1 MKRKKLSKS
10 QYMRRKRKTPVMK
23 ANKKV
28 LYTSSVA
35 LSLFATGITAP
46 NVFALDWNPRSV
58 SEISQEIEDKG
69 GKLTYTVKYGDT
81 LSAIAEAMNIDLD
94 ILAQVNQIADVNLIF
109 PDTVL
114 TTTVDQNHQV
124 TQIEIQAPVQEEAT
138 ENTVQATVDIAAN
151 EITVDDTVIPLEST
165 DAPSSSASIT
175 EVSVETPV
183 EEAPVTEVPVETP
196 VEEAPITEISVKTPV
211 EKAPITEVS
220 VEAPVEEA
228 PVTEVPVET
237 PLEETPVE
245 EVPVTEVSVETPVE
259 EAPVTEVPV
268 ETPLEETP
276 VEEVPVTEV
285 SVETPVEEAPVTE
298 GPAETPVEEALVT
311 EVPAETPVEEA
322 PVAEVNSVEAAPVT
336 STPAASTATT
346 VATVSTTSSSTT
358 SSYDVGLQPQVAA
371 FRAEVANAFGITSF
385 SGYRAGDTGDH
396 GKGLAID
403 FMVPQSSA
411 LGDQVAAYAAANLAS
426 KNISYIIWK
435 QRFYSPYASIYG
447 PAYTWNLMPDRG
459 SITEN
464 HYDHVHVSFNQ

>member
-28 LYTSSVA
+28 LYTSSLA

-46 NVFALDWNPRSV
+46 NVFALDWTPRSV

-124 TQIEIQAPVQEEAT
+124 TQIEIQAPVQEEAA

-151 EITVDDTVIPLEST
+151 EITVDDTVITLEST
-165 DAPSSSASIT
+165 DAPSSSASI
-175 EVSVETPV
+175 
-183 EEAPVTEVPVETP
+183 
-196 VEEAPITEISVKTPV
+196 
-211 EKAPITEVS
+211 
-220 VEAPVEEA
+220 
-228 PVTEVPVET
+228 
-237 PLEETPVE
+237 
-245 EVPVTEVSVETPVE
+245 TEVSVETPVE

-285 SVETPVEEAPVTE
+285 SVETLVEEAPVTE

-311 EVPAETPVEEA
+311 EVPAETLVEEA

-336 STPAASTATT
+336 PTPAASTTTT

-411 LGDQVAAYAAANLAS
+411 LGDQVATYAAANLAS

>member
-28 LYTSSVA
+28 LYTSSLA

-46 NVFALDWNPRSV
+46 NVFALDWTPRSV

-124 TQIEIQAPVQEEAT
+124 TQIEIQAPVQEEAA

-151 EITVDDTVIPLEST
+151 EITVDDTVITLEST
-165 DAPSSSASIT
+165 DAPSSSASI
-175 EVSVETPV
+175 
-183 EEAPVTEVPVETP
+183 
-196 VEEAPITEISVKTPV
+196 
-211 EKAPITEVS
+211 
-220 VEAPVEEA
+220 
-228 PVTEVPVET
+228 
-237 PLEETPVE
+237 
-245 EVPVTEVSVETPVE
+245 TEVSVETPVE

-285 SVETPVEEAPVTE
+285 SVETLVEEAPVTE

-311 EVPAETPVEEA
+311 EVPAETLVEEA

-336 STPAASTATT
+336 PTPAASTATT

-411 LGDQVAAYAAANLAS
+411 LGDQVAAYAAANVAS

>member
-28 LYTSSVA
+28 LYTSSLA

-46 NVFALDWNPRSV
+46 NVFALDWTPRSV

-94 ILAQVNQIADVNLIF
+94 IIAQINQIADVNLIF

-124 TQIEIQAPVQEEAT
+124 TQIEIQAPVQEEAA

-196 VEEAPITEISVKTPV
+196 
-211 EKAPITEVS
+211 
-220 VEAPVEEA
+220 
-228 PVTEVPVET
+228 
-237 PLEETPVE
+237 LEETPVE
-245 EVPVTEVSVETPVE
+245 EVPVTEVSVETPVEEAPVTEVPVETPVE

-298 GPAETPVEEALVT
+298 GPAETPVEEA
-311 EVPAETPVEEA
+311 

-336 STPAASTATT
+336 PTPAASTATT
-346 VATVSTTSSSTT
+346 VATVSITSSSTT

>member
-28 LYTSSVA
+28 LYTSSLA

-46 NVFALDWNPRSV
+46 NVFALDWTPRSV

-94 ILAQVNQIADVNLIF
+94 IIAQVNQIADVNLIF

-124 TQIEIQAPVQEEAT
+124 TQIEIQAPVQEEAA

-196 VEEAPITEISVKTPV
+196 
-211 EKAPITEVS
+211 
-220 VEAPVEEA
+220 
-228 PVTEVPVET
+228 
-237 PLEETPVE
+237 LEETPVE
-245 EVPVTEVSVETPVE
+245 EVPVTEVSVET
-259 EAPVTEVPV
+259 
-268 ETPLEETP
+268 L
-276 VEEVPVTEV
+276 
-285 SVETPVEEAPVTE
+285 VEEAPVTE

-311 EVPAETPVEEA
+311 EVPAETLVEEA

-336 STPAASTATT
+336 PTPAASTATT

-411 LGDQVAAYAAANLAS
+411 LGDQVAEYAVANVAS

>member
-28 LYTSSVA
+28 LYTSSLA

-46 NVFALDWNPRSV
+46 NVFALDWTPRSV

-124 TQIEIQAPVQEEAT
+124 TQIEIQAPVQEEAA

-183 EEAPVTEVPVETP
+183 EEAP
-196 VEEAPITEISVKTPV
+196 A
-211 EKAPITEVS
+211 
-220 VEAPVEEA
+220 
-228 PVTEVPVET
+228 TEVPVET

-245 EVPVTEVSVETPVE
+245 EVPVTEVSVET
-259 EAPVTEVPV
+259 
-268 ETPLEETP
+268 L
-276 VEEVPVTEV
+276 
-285 SVETPVEEAPVTE
+285 VEEAPVTE

-322 PVAEVNSVEAAPVT
+322 PVAEGPAETPVEEALVTEGPAETPVEEAPVAEVNSVEAAPVT
-336 STPAASTATT
+336 PTPAASTATT

>member
-28 LYTSSVA
+28 LYTSSLA

-46 NVFALDWNPRSV
+46 NVFALDWTPRSV

-124 TQIEIQAPVQEEAT
+124 TQIEIQAPVQEEAA

-151 EITVDDTVIPLEST
+151 EITVDDTVITLEST

-175 EVSVETPV
+175 EVSVET
-183 EEAPVTEVPVETP
+183 
-196 VEEAPITEISVKTPV
+196 
-211 EKAPITEVS
+211 
-220 VEAPVEEA
+220 PVEEA

-298 GPAETPVEEALVT
+298 
-311 EVPAETPVEEA
+311 VPAETPVEEA

-336 STPAASTATT
+336 PTPAASTATT

>member
-28 LYTSSVA
+28 LYTSSLA

-46 NVFALDWNPRSV
+46 NVFALDWTPRSV

-124 TQIEIQAPVQEEAT
+124 TQIEIQAPVQEEAA

-151 EITVDDTVIPLEST
+151 EITVDDTVITLEST
-165 DAPSSSASIT
+165 DAPSSSASI
-175 EVSVETPV
+175 
-183 EEAPVTEVPVETP
+183 
-196 VEEAPITEISVKTPV
+196 
-211 EKAPITEVS
+211 
-220 VEAPVEEA
+220 
-228 PVTEVPVET
+228 
-237 PLEETPVE
+237 
-245 EVPVTEVSVETPVE
+245 TEVSVETPVE

-285 SVETPVEEAPVTE
+285 SVETLVEEAPVTE

-311 EVPAETPVEEA
+311 EVPAETLVEEA

-336 STPAASTATT
+336 PTPAASTTTT

-411 LGDQVAAYAAANLAS
+411 LGDQVAEYAVANVAS

>member
-28 LYTSSVA
+28 LYTSSLA

-46 NVFALDWNPRSV
+46 NVFALDWTPRSV

-124 TQIEIQAPVQEEAT
+124 TQIEIQAPVQEEAA

-151 EITVDDTVIPLEST
+151 EITVDDTVITLEST

-175 EVSVETPV
+175 EVSVET
-183 EEAPVTEVPVETP
+183 
-196 VEEAPITEISVKTPV
+196 
-211 EKAPITEVS
+211 
-220 VEAPVEEA
+220 PVEEA

-285 SVETPVEEAPVTE
+285 SVETLVEEAPVTE

-311 EVPAETPVEEA
+311 EVPAETLVEEA

-336 STPAASTATT
+336 PTPAASTTTT

>member
-28 LYTSSVA
+28 LYTSSLA

-46 NVFALDWNPRSV
+46 NVFALDWTPRSV

-94 ILAQVNQIADVNLIF
+94 IIAQVNQIADVNLIF

-124 TQIEIQAPVQEEAT
+124 TQIEIQAPVQEEAA

-165 DAPSSSASIT
+165 DAPSSSASI
-175 EVSVETPV
+175 
-183 EEAPVTEVPVETP
+183 
-196 VEEAPITEISVKTPV
+196 
-211 EKAPITEVS
+211 
-220 VEAPVEEA
+220 
-228 PVTEVPVET
+228 
-237 PLEETPVE
+237 
-245 EVPVTEVSVETPVE
+245 TEVSVETPVE

-336 STPAASTATT
+336 PTPAASTATT

-411 LGDQVAAYAAANLAS
+411 LGDQVATYAAANLAS

>member
-28 LYTSSVA
+28 LYTSSLA

-46 NVFALDWNPRSV
+46 NVFALDWTPRSV

-124 TQIEIQAPVQEEAT
+124 TQIEIQAPVQEETA

-196 VEEAPITEISVKTPV
+196 
-211 EKAPITEVS
+211 
-220 VEAPVEEA
+220 
-228 PVTEVPVET
+228 
-237 PLEETPVE
+237 LEETPVE
-245 EVPVTEVSVETPVE
+245 EVPVTEVSVET
-259 EAPVTEVPV
+259 
-268 ETPLEETP
+268 L
-276 VEEVPVTEV
+276 
-285 SVETPVEEAPVTE
+285 VEEAPVTE

-336 STPAASTATT
+336 PTPAASTTTT

>member
-28 LYTSSVA
+28 LYTSSLA

-46 NVFALDWNPRSV
+46 NVFALDWTPRSV

-124 TQIEIQAPVQEEAT
+124 TQIEIQAPVQEEAA

-151 EITVDDTVIPLEST
+151 EITVDDTVITLEST
-165 DAPSSSASIT
+165 DAPSSSASI
-175 EVSVETPV
+175 
-183 EEAPVTEVPVETP
+183 
-196 VEEAPITEISVKTPV
+196 
-211 EKAPITEVS
+211 
-220 VEAPVEEA
+220 
-228 PVTEVPVET
+228 
-237 PLEETPVE
+237 
-245 EVPVTEVSVETPVE
+245 TEVSVETPVE

-285 SVETPVEEAPVTE
+285 SVETPVEEA
-298 GPAETPVEEALVT
+298 LVT

-336 STPAASTATT
+336 PTPAASTATT

-411 LGDQVAAYAAANLAS
+411 LGDQVAAYAVANVAS

-435 QRFYSPYASIYG
+435 QRFYSSYASIYG

>member
-46 NVFALDWNPRSV
+46 NVFALDWTPRSV

-124 TQIEIQAPVQEEAT
+124 TQIEIQAPVQEEAA

-175 EVSVETPV
+175 
-183 EEAPVTEVPVETP
+183 
-196 VEEAPITEISVKTPV
+196 K
-211 EKAPITEVS
+211 
-220 VEAPVEEA
+220 
-228 PVTEVPVET
+228 
-237 PLEETPVE
+237 
-245 EVPVTEVSVETPVE
+245 VSVETPVE

-336 STPAASTATT
+336 PTPAASTATT

-371 FRAEVANAFGITSF
+371 FRAEVANDFGITSF

-411 LGDQVAAYAAANLAS
+411 LGDQVAAYAVANVAS

>member
-28 LYTSSVA
+28 LYTSSLA

-46 NVFALDWNPRSV
+46 NVFALDWTPRSV

-94 ILAQVNQIADVNLIF
+94 IIAQVNQIADVNLIF

-124 TQIEIQAPVQEEAT
+124 TQIEIQAPVQEETA

-175 EVSVETPV
+175 EVSVET
-183 EEAPVTEVPVETP
+183 
-196 VEEAPITEISVKTPV
+196 
-211 EKAPITEVS
+211 
-220 VEAPVEEA
+220 PVEEA

-285 SVETPVEEAPVTE
+285 SVETLVEEAPVTE

-311 EVPAETPVEEA
+311 EVPAETLVEEA

-336 STPAASTATT
+336 PTPAASTTTT

>member
-1 MKRKKLSKS
+1 MKRKRTNKP
-10 QYMRRKRKTPVMK
+10 QHMRRKRKTPVLK

-28 LYTSSVA
+28 LFTSTLA
-35 LSLFATGITAP
+35 LSLFATGLTAP
-46 NVFALDWNPRSV
+46 AVLALDWTPRSV
-58 SEISQEIEDKG
+58 SEISQEIEDRG

-109 PDTVL
+109 PDAVL

-124 TQIEIQAPVQEEAT
+124 TQIEIQAPVQEETA

-165 DAPSSSASIT
+165 ETPASTTLEEEAAPAET
-175 EVSVETPV
+175 SVEETPV
-183 EEAPVTEVPVETP
+183 VEVPAENLVEERPVVEVPIETSVEETPVVEVPAETSVEERPVVEVPVETS
-196 VEEAPITEISVKTPV
+196 VEESPV
-211 EKAPITEVS
+211 V
-220 VEAPVEEA
+220 
-228 PVTEVPVET
+228 
-237 PLEETPVE
+237 
-245 EVPVTEVSVETPVE
+245 
-259 EAPVTEVPV
+259 
-268 ETPLEETP
+268 
-276 VEEVPVTEV
+276 
-285 SVETPVEEAPVTE
+285 
-298 GPAETPVEEALVT
+298 
-311 EVPAETPVEEA
+311 EVPAEIPVEAASVAETPA
-322 PVAEVNSVEAAPVT
+322 AEVNIVEAAPVPT
-336 STPAASTATT
+336 TPAASTATT
-346 VATVSTTSSSTT
+346 VTTVSTTSSST

-385 SGYRAGDTGDH
+385 SGYRPGDSGDH

-411 LGDQVAAYAAANLAS
+411 LGDQVAEYAIANMGA

-435 QRFYSPYASIYG
+435 QRFYAPYASIYG

-464 HYDHVHVSFNQ
+464 HYDHVHVSFN

>member
-28 LYTSSVA
+28 LYTSSLA

-46 NVFALDWNPRSV
+46 NVFALDWTPRSV

-124 TQIEIQAPVQEEAT
+124 TQIEIQAPVQEEAA

-165 DAPSSSASIT
+165 DAPSSSASI
-175 EVSVETPV
+175 
-183 EEAPVTEVPVETP
+183 
-196 VEEAPITEISVKTPV
+196 
-211 EKAPITEVS
+211 
-220 VEAPVEEA
+220 
-228 PVTEVPVET
+228 
-237 PLEETPVE
+237 
-245 EVPVTEVSVETPVE
+245 TEVSVETPVE

-322 PVAEVNSVEAAPVT
+322 PVAEVKSVEAAPVT
-336 STPAASTATT
+336 PTPAASTATT
-346 VATVSTTSSSTT
+346 VATFSTTSSSIT